1 MTMYEVI
8 AKEQMH
14 KKTIFLHIL
23 SDHVQIENIQWVFL
37 KILVSLTVKIII
49 FSENI
54 PVVGP

>member
-1 MTMYEVI
+1 MYEVI

-23 SDHVQIENIQWVFL
+23 SDQVQIENIQWVYL